1 MGKFAIGIIALTVG
15 LIGGVLIGDPLIGG
29 AMAGA
34 GAGVGLSA
42 GICSTVGAAQELGYL
57 NEGQVDEVMK
67 RAAEDISG
75 EPIADGQQIVGSA
88 ASCRDVMANLGNNLG
103 DER

>member
-1 MGKFAIGIIALTVG
+1 MGKFAIGIIALIVG
-15 LIGGVLIGDPLIGG
+15 LIAGVLIGGPLIGG

-42 GICSTVGAAQELGYL
+42 GICSTVGAAQELNYL
-57 NEGQVDEVMK
+57 TGEQVDEVME
-67 RAAEDISG
+67 RAAEDISA

-88 ASCRDVMANLGNNLG
+88 AACRDVMANLKKARN
-103 DER
+103 E